1 MSLLDI
7 WNAVIQFNLLWILVV
22 GGGLAMILALL
33 AAIKELDT
41 RTKETGP
48 GSSKVQSVEGT

>member
-7 WNAVIQFNLLWILVV
+7 WNAVMQFNLLWILVV

-41 RTKETGP
+41 RTKGAGP
-48 GSSKVQSVEGT
+48 GSSKVRR